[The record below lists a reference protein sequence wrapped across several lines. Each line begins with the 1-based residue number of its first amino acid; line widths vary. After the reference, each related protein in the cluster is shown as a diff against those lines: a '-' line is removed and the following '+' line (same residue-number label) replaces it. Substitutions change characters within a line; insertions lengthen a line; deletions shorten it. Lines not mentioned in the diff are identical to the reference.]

1 MIAKTLPGEV
11 APDYKAVDPFEDY
24 AAKLDFN
31 FAGRQRETPRRHLDD
46 RAREDLRDRAADIVR
61 SFRGEP
67 NRAASNRSELR
78 WGRNGSFSLNGITHC
93 AFAKSKCFHLALVT
107 VPGRT
112 KVKARSCRP
121 YRVRSVLLLPA

>member
-46 RAREDLRDRAADIVR
+46 RTREELRDRAADIVR
-61 SFRGEP
+61 SFRGDP
-67 NRAASNRSELR
+67 TGRRVIAASCDGAGMDRSR
-78 WGRNGSFSLNGITHC
+78 
-93 AFAKSKCFHLALVT
+93 
-107 VPGRT
+107 
-112 KVKARSCRP
+112 
-121 YRVRSVLLLPA
+121 